1 MLGQR
6 VVALLLERTGAPV
19 SKDALMDAAWPGLAV
34 EDGNLTVQIAALRRV
49 LGEVLEA
56 GSWIETLPRRGYR
69 YVGPEVLMG
78 PSALQATASSPILAL
93 PERPSVAVLPFTNL
107 SGDPEQAYFADGMV
121 DDIVTGLSRIKWLF
135 VVARSSTAIYKG
147 RTVDVGT
154 VDQELGVRYVL
165 EGSVRRVADRVRV
178 TTQLVDAS
186 SGTHVWADRYDRKLD
201 DIFTLQDEIALAVVG
216 TIEPSLRRAE
226 IERAKRKR
234 PENLDAYDLVL
245 KSQADVF
252 SGMPQQVTKA
262 LVLLDRA
269 LALDRT

>member
-135 VVARSSTAIYKG
+135 VVARSSTAIYNG
-147 RTVDVGT
+147 RTVDVKT
-154 VDQELGVRYVL
+154 VGQELGVRYVL

-201 DIFTLQDEIALAVVG
+201 DIFTLQDETALAVVG